1 MDGISETPQNEA
13 SPDTPTLREAFAV
26 WLKIG
31 FLSFGGP
38 AGQIALMHRL
48 LVEDRKWIEEDRF
61 LQGLNFCMLLPGPEA
76 QQLATYIGWRKN
88 GVLGG
93 VVAGLLFI
101 LPGAAVMFLLSVLY
115 LLYRDMSFLEGVLFG
130 VQAAVI
136 AIVLEALMK
145 ISKRALKS
153 RAAYVIAGIAFA
165 AIFLFGAPFPLVV
178 IAAALTGFISAKAGQ
193 NWFPAKSNITAE
205 AGDATASRVS
215 VRSALT
221 AAAVCLALWLAPIAG
236 LWIVA
241 GPEHV
246 FTQEALFFS
255 KMAVVTFGGAYA
267 VLAYVAQQA
276 VETYQWL
283 SPGEMITGLG
293 LAETTPGPLVLVL
306 QFVGFLGAAHG
317 LTGLHPIIAG
327 AIGSLIVL
335 WMTFVPC
342 FLWIF
347 AGGPF
352 IETLRRAKALN
363 AALAAVTAAVVG
375 VVLNLSIWF
384 AAHVVFRRVNDVHS
398 GAIDTIVPDIASL
411 DWVAFAMAVGS
422 AIALFRFK
430 TGLLPLLAGAGALG
444 ALISVL
450 A

>member
-1 MDGISETPQNEA
+1 MEGISGTQQNRV

-26 WLKIG
+26 WLKVG
-31 FLSFGGP
+31 LLSFGGP

-48 LVEDRKWIEEDRF
+48 LVDERKWIDEDRF

-76 QQLATYIGWRKN
+76 QQLATYIGWRLH

-93 VVAGLLFI
+93 VIAGLLFV
-101 LPGAAVMFLLSVLY
+101 LPGAVVIFLLSVLY
-115 LLYRDMSFLEGVLFG
+115 YLFRDVSVIEGVLFG

-153 RAAYVIAGIAFA
+153 RAAYIVAGIAFV
-165 AIFLFGAPFPLVV
+165 AIFLFGAPFPLIVV
-178 IAAALTGFISAKAGQ
+178 SAALIGFMSSKAGRNWFLVKSNIAAETENVTASKISARGAFIAAAA
-193 NWFPAKSNITAE
+193 
-205 AGDATASRVS
+205 
-215 VRSALT
+215 
-221 AAAVCLALWLAPIAG
+221 CLALWLAPIVG

-283 SPGEMITGLG
+283 SPGEMIAGLG

-317 LTGLHPIIAG
+317 ATGLHPVVAG
-327 AIGSLIVL
+327 AAGSLIVL
-335 WMTFVPC
+335 WTTFLPC

-352 IETLRRAKALN
+352 IEKLRRAKALN

-384 AAHVVFRRVNDVHS
+384 AAHVFFRRVNDMRY

-411 DWVAFAMAVGS
+411 DWIAFAIAAGS
-422 AIALFRFK
+422 AIAVFRFK
-430 TGLLPLLAGAGALG
+430 IGLLPLLAGAAAFG
-444 ALISVL
+444 ALITVL